1 MMIKNSQGETILT
14 WQMLMIISLTSFAIF
29 LGGVSSGYFYFRA
42 EYLPKAE
49 ARDKV
54 VEEIKKQVDQ
64 LPTQK
69 ELKQV
74 VREESK

>member
-1 MMIKNSQGETILT
+1 MMIKNSHGETVLT
-14 WQMLMIISLTSFAIF
+14 WQMLVIISLTSFAIF

-69 ELKQV
+69 EIKQAV
-74 VREESK
+74 KEDSK

>member
-1 MMIKNSQGETILT
+1 MIKNSEGETILS
-14 WQMLMIISLTSFAIF
+14 WQALVIILLTSLAIF

-49 ARDKV
+49 ERDRV
-54 VEEIKKQVDQ
+54 VNEIKKQVDQ

-74 VREESK
+74 VTEDSR